1 MTSHSKSSL
10 AVSSAL
16 TRALLSV
23 LLILGGTR
31 YALAQ
36 RDQAQGDQAQG
47 DQAQKTPQETAP
59 SAESGG
65 APATAASEAAAS
77 SVSSPSASSPTR
89 VAPRRTTATRYKRQS
104 MDDRIAVMSKNLALT
119 ENQRSAVKRIL
130 LWRQQEMLRIRN
142 SDASGGI
149 RIGQVRTLQ
158 DQTVERIRS
167 VLNDEQK
174 KKYDPLAVRNA
185 PTPDTPQRSLED
197 WIKATTP
204 H

>member
-1 MTSHSKSSL
+1 MTSLIHSRL
-10 AVSSAL
+10 IVSRSVAG
-16 TRALLSV
+16 ALLSF
-23 LLILGGTR
+23 LLLSGGTR

-36 RDQAQGDQAQG
+36 GEQAQQ
-47 DQAQKTPQETAP
+47 TPQATAP
-59 SAESGG
+59 SAESSS
-65 APATAASEAAAS
+65 APAAAASE
-77 SVSSPSASSPTR
+77 SAPAR

-119 ENQRSAVKRIL
+119 EDQRTAVKRIL
-130 LWRQQEMLRIRN
+130 LWRQQKMLSIRN
-142 SDASGGI
+142 SDAPGAA

-158 DQTVERIRS
+158 DQTVERIRA
-167 VLNDEQK
+167 VLTDEQK
-174 KKYDPLAVRNA
+174 KKYDPLAVRDA